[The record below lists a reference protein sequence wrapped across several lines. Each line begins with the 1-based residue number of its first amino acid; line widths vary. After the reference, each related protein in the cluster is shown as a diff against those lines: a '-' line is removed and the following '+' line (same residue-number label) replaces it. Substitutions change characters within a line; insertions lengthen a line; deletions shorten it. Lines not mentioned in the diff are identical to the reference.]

1 MASFNSCT
9 FSGRAGNDA
18 ESKTFGSGNSVA
30 KFRLAVD
37 RYGKKDEPKPGPL
50 WIAVEVW
57 GKQAQVVSD
66 YVKKGTQIIVSG
78 ELSMDE
84 WQKKDGEKQVTP
96 TLRCMNFT
104 LLGGEK
110 PGGSPMAAKRSQPD
124 PQEDE
129 IPF

>member
-9 FSGRAGNDA
+9 FSGRAGSDA
-18 ESKTFGSGNSVA
+18 DVKSFDSGSAVA
-30 KFRLAVD
+30 KFSLAVD
-37 RYGKKDEPKPGPL
+37 KYGKKGDPKPAPM
-50 WIAVEVW
+50 WVRVEVW
-57 GKQAQVVSD
+57 GKQAQVVGD

-78 ELSMDE
+78 ELSIDE
-84 WQKKDGEKQVTP
+84 WEKKGEKQFTP

-104 LLGGEK
+104 LIGGEK
-110 PGGSPMAAKRSQPD
+110 PGGSPMSEKRSQPD